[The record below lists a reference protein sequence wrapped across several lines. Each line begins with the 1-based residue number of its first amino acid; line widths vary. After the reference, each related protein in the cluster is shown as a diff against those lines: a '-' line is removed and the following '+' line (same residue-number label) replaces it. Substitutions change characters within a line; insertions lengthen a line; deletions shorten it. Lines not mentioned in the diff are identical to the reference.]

1 MTILSHTGAS
11 NPADSVK
18 AAAKQVQSFLSSGAN
33 SSAPQQNSTGFAL
46 PAAHKNSTSEAKAI
60 GNLVAGS
67 VQLGADLAESGH
79 AVSLA
84 AAERVS
90 ALHFLDSSS
99 CACAPLRLPKGETQ
113 QAQLGPTLRISCLFI
128 QVCVVRPLYV
138 ACRTLRVRLEQCH
151 GVVEAVYRGV
161 HDHLMSL

>member
-1 MTILSHTGAS
+1 MILSSDAGAS

-33 SSAPQQNSTGFAL
+33 SSAAQQNSTGFAL
-46 PAAHKNSTSEAKAI
+46 PAAHKNSTSEAKAV

-84 AAERVS
+84 AEERVS
-90 ALHFLDSSS
+90 ALHLLHAS
-99 CACAPLRLPKGETQ
+99 
-113 QAQLGPTLRISCLFI
+113 
-128 QVCVVRPLYV
+128 
-138 ACRTLRVRLEQCH
+138 
-151 GVVEAVYRGV
+151 
-161 HDHLMSL
+161 